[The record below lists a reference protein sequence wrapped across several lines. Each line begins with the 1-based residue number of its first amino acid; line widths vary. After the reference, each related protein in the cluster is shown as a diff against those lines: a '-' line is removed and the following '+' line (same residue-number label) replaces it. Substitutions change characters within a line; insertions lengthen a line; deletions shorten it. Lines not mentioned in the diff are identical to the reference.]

1 MEIVYAASYGI
12 VYSNDYMWDCRW
24 IAGYWETITTI
35 IPHYITF
42 FAKLNNI
49 LRIILTYTNHFRCC
63 MSLTK
68 DEKILL
74 TGVALSAGV
83 SGIGIYMLIAANAA
97 ISVPSYT
104 GMMITGAMLFNAGVA
119 GVTSIG
125 AMWFNY
131 QATL

>member
-1 MEIVYAASYGI
+1 
-12 VYSNDYMWDCRW
+12 
-24 IAGYWETITTI
+24 
-35 IPHYITF
+35 
-42 FAKLNNI
+42 
-49 LRIILTYTNHFRCC
+49 

-83 SGIGIYMLIAANAA
+83 SGIGIYMLIAANVA
-97 ISVPSYT
+97 ISLPSYT